1 MNNSAVHDLVAGR
14 VRSVASSFCSR
25 QHCSIRPR
33 ASRAA
38 EPAPATTSPAEIP
51 IISLETLLETP
62 IILRRQV
69 GTTDHRWRLPQSL
82 SSRRRRSSATGTARW
97 PTCWPACA
105 ASVTYDR
112 NYSFLG
118 ARGVNRGD
126 YNNRVLVLVDGHRI
140 NNNLSDG
147 GFIGTEFILDADLIK
162 QVEVIRGP
170 VATLY
175 GNNAFF
181 GIINVRTRRGGDVQG
196 LGAEVAGEVGE
207 FDTYKGRATWG
218 HNSARPGL
226 LFSGS
231 IYVRRQ
237 TGSSS
242 SKTST
247 RRHEQRHRRA
257 RGRRF

>member
-1 MNNSAVHDLVAGR
+1 MLTTALLYPPSR
-14 VRSVASSFCSR
+14 V
-25 QHCSIRPR
+25 
-33 ASRAA
+33 RAA

-62 IILRRQV
+62 IILRRSSGNNRPPLAPSSV
-69 GTTDHRWRLPQSL
+69 TVIKAEEIKRYGHRTLADVLTSVRGLF
-82 SSRRRRSSATGTARW
+82 
-97 PTCWPACA
+97 
-105 ASVTYDR
+105 VTYDR

-118 ARGVNRGD
+118 TRGFNRGD
-126 YNNRVLVLVDGHRI
+126 YNSRVLVLVDGHRI

-218 HNSARPGL
+218 HNSARPGM
-226 LFSGS
+226 LFSSS
-231 IYVRRQ
+231 IYQRRRP
-237 TGSSS
+237 GSSF